1 MSKELNSFLDNQLS
15 DSRKAKVVEHL
26 AGCKACSEELERLK
40 AVCVK
45 LAAWHAPEPGSSFE
59 SSVRGK
65 IVAWELERGEVK
77 MKKKTLAILV
87 PSGVLA
93 GILVFIFVGVMS
105 HGQLSRMKASTIEN
119 KQLAM
124 RKASGDE
131 RYYMAQS
138 ATARQGVT
146 LSDNKS
152 WVSDRNF
159 VSSAME
165 AAVVSRGGTQGSA
178 DAYAPTQTQ
187 YADSGEG
194 PVIVIQP
201 TLPATGQGEKIIRT
215 ATVTVE
221 VEDGKLAY
229 QKALQICQE
238 LGGYMASSNFYKDS
252 QGREAG
258 TITMRIP
265 KEKFESAVDKL
276 GALGKVESSNTDSRD
291 VSQEYANLKTQLDA
305 AMVVYNKMMEAL
317 QKKQVT
323 IPEAVRLESELTPI
337 LRRIQDLK
345 NRLEYL
351 DNAISYTTI
360 TVNVHEPVVSVKVLK
375 DSKRQIKE
383 SLINTGVNTIKFIAG
398 VIPVAVLLFFWLIIL
413 GIVAFLVKY
422 LVAKLFKRA

>member
-1 MSKELNSFLDNQLS
+1 
-15 DSRKAKVVEHL
+15 
-26 AGCKACSEELERLK
+26 
-40 AVCVK
+40 
-45 LAAWHAPEPGSSFE
+45 
-59 SSVRGK
+59 
-65 IVAWELERGEVK
+65 
-77 MKKKTLAILV
+77 
-87 PSGVLA
+87 
-93 GILVFIFVGVMS
+93 
-105 HGQLSRMKASTIEN
+105 
-119 KQLAM
+119 
-124 RKASGDE
+124 
-131 RYYMAQS
+131 
-138 ATARQGVT
+138 
-146 LSDNKS
+146 
-152 WVSDRNF
+152 
-159 VSSAME
+159 
-165 AAVVSRGGTQGSA
+165 
-178 DAYAPTQTQ
+178 
-187 YADSGEG
+187 
-194 PVIVIQP
+194 
-201 TLPATGQGEKIIRT
+201 
-215 ATVTVE
+215 VE